1 MSDEMEFEQEL
12 GPVEYV
18 VFAFDGNEF
27 NGEIIPA
34 LREIVAAGTVR
45 IIDLAVIHKD
55 EEGTATIVEITELDS
70 QVAAGLEIVWGE
82 FSGLLSE
89 EDLLMVADELPNDTT
104 AAAILFEHV
113 WATRFAAAVRDSN
126 GWLVTSVRIPPN
138 VIAVARQTLIEV
150 AKTR

>member
-1 MSDEMEFEQEL
+1 MSDGMELKEL

-18 VFAFDGNEF
+18 VFAFEGNEF
-27 NGEIIPA
+27 NGDIIPA
-34 LREIVAAGTVR
+34 LREIKDAGTVR

-55 EEGTATIVEITELDS
+55 EEGLATIVEIADFDKE
-70 QVAAGLEIVWGE
+70 VAAGLELVRGE

-89 EDLLMVADELPNDTT
+89 EDLLMAADALPSDTT

-126 GWLVTSVRIPPN
+126 GWLVTSVRIPAD
-138 VIAVARQTLIEV
+138 VVAVARETLIEV
-150 AKTR
+150 AREG

>member
-1 MSDEMEFEQEL
+1 MSDEMDYGQEI

-27 NGEIIPA
+27 NGDVVPA
-34 LREIVAAGTVR
+34 LREIVETGLVR

-70 QVAAGLEIVWGE
+70 EVAAGLEVIRGE
-82 FSGLLSE
+82 FAGLLSE
-89 EDLLMVADELPNDTT
+89 EDLLMAADALPSDTT

-113 WATRFAAAVRDSN
+113 WATRFSSAVRESN
-126 GWLVTSVRIPPN
+126 GWLVTNVRIPAD
-138 VIAVARQTLIEV
+138 VIAVARQTLIE
-150 AKTR
+150 AARNN

>member
-113 WATRFAAAVRDSN
+113 WATRFASAVRDSN
-126 GWLVTSVRIPPN
+126 GWLVTSVRIPPD

>member
-45 IIDLAVIHKD
+45 IIYLAVIHKD

-113 WATRFAAAVRDSN
+113 WATRFASAVRDSN
-126 GWLVTSVRIPPN
+126 GWLVTSVRIPPD